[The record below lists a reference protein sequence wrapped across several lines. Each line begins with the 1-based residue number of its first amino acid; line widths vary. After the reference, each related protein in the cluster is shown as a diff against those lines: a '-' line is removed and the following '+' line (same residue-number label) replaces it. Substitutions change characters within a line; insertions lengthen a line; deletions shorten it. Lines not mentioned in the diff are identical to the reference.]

1 VFILRELI
9 YFVIRYYLKSIMVK
23 TLAIDLD
30 SVLADTMLLWAD
42 EYNRRKH
49 ANIRKNDIISW
60 ELPDVF
66 NMPVEEIS
74 QIFTHIWD
82 RRWKEIPPT
91 EPDIANT
98 TYVLHQRGYRISI
111 LTKRFRPSVVNVAK
125 WLDLYEVYCDDLL
138 FVYDDRPKGEYPFDI
153 LVDDAPI
160 NLMNIRRPRKG
171 ILYSQPWNTDF
182 VWPDRISKLTQLNDL
197 I

>member
-1 VFILRELI
+1 
-9 YFVIRYYLKSIMVK
+9 MK

-42 EYNRRKH
+42 EYNKRR
-49 ANIRKNDIISW
+49 NTTIGKNDIISW
-60 ELPDVF
+60 ELPEVF
-66 NMPVEEIS
+66 NMAVEEIS
-74 QIFTHIWD
+74 EIFTHIWD

-91 EPDIANT
+91 EPDIAKT
-98 TYVLHQRGYRISI
+98 TNLLHKRGYRISI

-125 WLDLYEVYCDDLL
+125 WLDLYNVYCDDLL

-153 LVDDAPI
+153 LVDDAPV

-171 ILYSQPWNTDF
+171 ILYNQPWNKDF
-182 VWPDRISKLTQLNDL
+182 VWPNRISNLGQLNEL

>member
-1 VFILRELI
+1 
-9 YFVIRYYLKSIMVK
+9 MK

-42 EYNRRKH
+42 EYNKRKNAH
-49 ANIRKNDIISW
+49 IKKNDIISW
-60 ELPDVF
+60 ELPEVF
-66 NMPVEEIS
+66 NLPVEEIS

-111 LTKRFRPSVVNVAK
+111 LTKRFRASVANVAK
-125 WLDLYEVYCDDLL
+125 WLDLYNVYCDDLL

-160 NLMNIRRPRKG
+160 NLMNIRCPRKG
-171 ILYSQPWNTDF
+171 ILYSQPWNKDF
-182 VWPDRISKLTQLNDL
+182 VWPNRISKLTQLAEL